1 LERNQ
6 AYDLKEVLYIL
17 GMINFNGKIIVDCKD
32 MGDPLQFQ
40 RNLEFLDR
48 TLKEIGFKKTSV
60 DDMDDGSYIS
70 AL

>member
-1 LERNQ
+1 M
-6 AYDLKEVLYIL
+6 

>member
-1 LERNQ
+1 
-6 AYDLKEVLYIL
+6 LKEVLYIL

>member
-1 LERNQ
+1 MERNQ